1 MLPLIFY
8 DKRLAY
14 HPTFM
19 EGCEFRCRFTSNL
32 TQLNRSQLVVFTS
45 NPSPDER
52 LYAGDIP
59 WAFESAE
66 PLHRMP
72 WLSEEV
78 KKRFSMFITYHPY
91 ASIPY
96 YYGVYRAFLNP
107 ECVMSE
113 AQRKRLR
120 AQNSLHLLPVHH
132 FRKTKKVAWAVSD
145 NEPFNNRTVLGNAIA
160 KNIEVD
166 KYGRKAKYCPLAGL
180 CFEHLSRNYKFYL
193 SFENANCEGYITEK
207 FFVNALGY
215 GMVPIVYGASREEFY
230 ARAPPNSYI
239 HVDEFKTVADL
250 AKYLNYLDKN
260 DTAYASYFAWKE
272 HGEVLT
278 WLRVDCR
285 VCGVLH
291 HVLSGRL
298 KLYDGTFRSY
308 LDASRTC
315 TNTSKIQF

>member
-78 KKRFSMFITYHPY
+78 KKR
-91 ASIPY
+91 
-96 YYGVYRAFLNP
+96 
-107 ECVMSE
+107 
-113 AQRKRLR
+113 
-120 AQNSLHLLPVHH
+120 
-132 FRKTKKVAWAVSD
+132 
-145 NEPFNNRTVLGNAIA
+145 
-160 KNIEVD
+160 VD

-215 GMVPIVYGASREEFY
+215 GMVPIVYGASREELY

-278 WLRVDCR
+278 L
-285 VCGVLH
+285 L
-291 HVLSGRL
+291 LLLLLLPSGHSP
-298 KLYDGTFRSY
+298 GTFAY
-308 LDASRTC
+308 LNGLICLFSAPYGPG
-315 TNTSKIQF
+315 

>member
-1 MLPLIFY
+1 MNWRRIACARLVRGPVLILLTVGLYTVLAVYVFGLEIYKLAFTPTYKDDMLQQNPYALPHCGNRQISPDLRLLRQLQWVHPQAMSYPRVEPEPGKASEEMLPLIFY

-132 FRKTKKVAWAVSD
+132 FRKTKKGCLGGLRQ
-145 NEPFNNRTVLGNAIA
+145 RT
-160 KNIEVD
+160 
-166 KYGRKAKYCPLAGL
+166 
-180 CFEHLSRNYKFYL
+180 F
-193 SFENANCEGYITEK
+193 
-207 FFVNALGY
+207 
-215 GMVPIVYGASREEFY
+215 
-230 ARAPPNSYI
+230 
-239 HVDEFKTVADL
+239 
-250 AKYLNYLDKN
+250 
-260 DTAYASYFAWKE
+260 
-272 HGEVLT
+272 
-278 WLRVDCR
+278 
-285 VCGVLH
+285 
-291 HVLSGRL
+291 
-298 KLYDGTFRSY
+298 
-308 LDASRTC
+308 
-315 TNTSKIQF
+315 Q